1 MVQVVIFNHS
11 GFNEL
16 RCEKNGFLR
25 MRKQR
30 RREADQS
37 LCFRYIDSTI
47 PLLPKYKN
55 FKLLAILCGCTAQF
69 VSDLVGNPKDRFSH
83 NEAQIT
89 HFCLVKISMLGN
101 KHKDL

>member
-1 MVQVVIFNHS
+1 
-11 GFNEL
+11 
-16 RCEKNGFLR
+16 
-25 MRKQR
+25 MRKPAFCVCENKDADQLR
-30 RREADQS
+30 GNREADQS

-47 PLLPKYKN
+47 PLLPKYEN

-83 NEAQIT
+83 KEAQIT

-101 KHKDL
+101 KHKDLWLFRCNL